1 MTTTLSLT
9 FTTRT
14 RQVRTFPYSTQYY
27 VNTRQTK
34 MNREILQKYITS
46 ILPMPTDKSAFLAEQ
61 FDPIEISKNEL
72 LLKENKTAKDTF
84 VLERGFV
91 RSYTFDQ
98 NGEEV
103 TTNIFSAPCFVN
115 DFLSFFKQQPTSE
128 NYQCLTHC
136 NLWTMSYEKVQ
147 NCFHTYPEFRE
158 FGRMM
163 LVTNYS
169 NLHDRMLGMIKDT
182 AENRYLK
189 LMKNH
194 PDIFQNVPLKIIA
207 SYLGITDTS
216 LSRIRREITSK

>member
-1 MTTTLSLT
+1 
-9 FTTRT
+9 
-14 RQVRTFPYSTQYY
+14 
-27 VNTRQTK
+27 

-46 ILPMPTDKSAFLAEQ
+46 ILPMPTDKSAFFTEQ
-61 FDPIEISKNEL
+61 FEPIEFSKDEI
-72 LLKENKTAKDTF
+72 LLKENRINKDTF
-84 VLERGFV
+84 VLESGYV
-91 RSYTFDQ
+91 RSYTFNQ

-115 DFLSFFKQQPTSE
+115 DFLSFFKQQPTTE

-136 NLWTMSYEKVQ
+136 KLWTMSYEKVQ
-147 NCFHTYPEFRE
+147 TLFHTYPEFRE

-169 NLHDRMLGMIKDT
+169 ILHNRMLGMIKDT

>member
-1 MTTTLSLT
+1 MS
-9 FTTRT
+9 R
-14 RQVRTFPYSTQYY
+14 
-27 VNTRQTK
+27 K
-34 MNREILQKYITS
+34 ILEKYITS
-46 ILPMPTDKSAFLAEQ
+46 VLPMPIDKSAFFAEQ
-61 FDPIEISKNEL
+61 FEPIEFSKDKL
-72 LLKENKTAKDTF
+72 LLKENKINKDTF
-84 VLERGFV
+84 VLESGYV
-91 RSYTFDQ
+91 RSYTFNQ

-128 NYQCLTHC
+128 NYECLTDC
-136 NLWTMSYEKVQ
+136 KLWTMSYEKVQ
-147 NCFHTYPEFRE
+147 TCFHTYPEFRE

-182 AENRYLK
+182 AKNRYIK

-216 LSRIRREITSK
+216 LSRIRKKITSK

>member
-1 MTTTLSLT
+1 
-9 FTTRT
+9 
-14 RQVRTFPYSTQYY
+14 
-27 VNTRQTK
+27 

-46 ILPMPTDKSAFLAEQ
+46 ILPMPTDKSAFFAEQ
-61 FDPIEISKNEL
+61 FEPIKFSKDEL
-72 LLKENKTAKDTF
+72 LLKENKINKDTF
-84 VLERGFV
+84 VLESGYI
-91 RSYTFDQ
+91 RSFTFNQ
-98 NGEEV
+98 NDEEV

-136 NLWTMSYEKVQ
+136 KLWTMSYEKVQ
-147 NCFHTYPEFRE
+147 TCFHTYPEFRE

-169 NLHDRMLGMIKDT
+169 NLHDRMLGMVKDT

-194 PDIFQNVPLKIIA
+194 PDIFQNVPLKFIA

-216 LSRIRREITSK
+216 LSRIRKEIASK

>member
-1 MTTTLSLT
+1 MD
-9 FTTRT
+9 
-14 RQVRTFPYSTQYY
+14 
-27 VNTRQTK
+27 
-34 MNREILQKYITS
+34 REILQKYITS

-72 LLKENKTAKDTF
+72 LLKENKVSKDTF

>member
-1 MTTTLSLT
+1 
-9 FTTRT
+9 
-14 RQVRTFPYSTQYY
+14 
-27 VNTRQTK
+27 

>member
-1 MTTTLSLT
+1 MLPKHPTD
-9 FTTRT
+9 
-14 RQVRTFPYSTQYY
+14 
-27 VNTRQTK
+27 K
-34 MNREILQKYITS
+34 MSREILQKYITT
-46 ILPMPTDKSAFLAEQ
+46 ILPMPTDKSAFFAEQ
-61 FDPIEISKNEL
+61 FEPIEFAKDEL
-72 LLKENKTAKDTF
+72 LLKENKINKDTF
-84 VLERGFV
+84 VLENGYV

-98 NGEEV
+98 NSEEV

-136 NLWTMSYEKVQ
+136 KLWTMSYEKVQ
-147 NCFHTYPEFRE
+147 TCFHTYPEFRE

-169 NLHDRMLGMIKDT
+169 NLHDRMLGMVKDT

-194 PDIFQNVPLKIIA
+194 PGIFQNVPLKIIA

-216 LSRIRREITSK
+216 LSRIRKDIASK

>member
-1 MTTTLSLT
+1 
-9 FTTRT
+9 
-14 RQVRTFPYSTQYY
+14 
-27 VNTRQTK
+27 

-46 ILPMPTDKSAFLAEQ
+46 ILPMSTDKSAFLAEQ

-84 VLERGFV
+84 VLEMGFV

-136 NLWTMSYEKVQ
+136 KLWTMSYEKVQ

-169 NLHDRMLGMIKDT
+169 NLHERMLGMIKDT